1 MNSLER
7 DGSLLIGSGS
17 AIEKLAKQET
27 ATILVASDS
36 HGADRLLYYILHEW
50 GEQSDALVFCG
61 DGIGDVCNILSASQE
76 DTAVAHCLPPVIALV
91 EGNNDADRYPM
102 RNPALQETS
111 GGNSGGSGLG
121 RSGHPAEKI
130 PYYVELAIPL
140 NQTLTVCSHTFFITH
155 GHRFSLYNGTIS
167 MVNEAVSQ
175 GAQTVLYGHTH
186 LAMAECSSGLLTLN
200 PGSCARPRGGLP
212 PSFLVLKVKKN
223 SDTIDYTFYRITGT
237 RSEPFN
243 PEPLYYW

>member
-7 DGSLLIGSGS
+7 DESLLIGAGS
-17 AIEKLAKQET
+17 AIEALARKEE
-27 ATILVASDS
+27 ATILLASDS
-36 HGADRLLYYILHEW
+36 HGADRLLYYILREW
-50 GEQSDALVFCG
+50 GEQSDAFVFCG

-76 DTAVAHCLPPVIALV
+76 DEAIARCLPPVIALV

-102 RNPALQETS
+102 RNPALGSSDTAAS
-111 GGNSGGSGLG
+111 GRHGYAAGKL
-121 RSGHPAEKI
+121 
-130 PYYVELAIPL
+130 PYYIELAIPL
-140 NQTLTVCSHTFFITH
+140 NQTLTVCDHRFFITH

-186 LAMAECSSGLLTLN
+186 LAMAECASGLLTLN

-212 PSFLVLKVKKN
+212 PSFLILKVKKS
-223 SDTIDYTFYRITGT
+223 SDTVDYTFYRITGT
-237 RSEPFN
+237 KSEPFN
-243 PEPLYYW
+243 PEPLYFW